1 MSNVLQN
8 VFSPSQY
15 MPHGSCYLWQTPLIW
30 LHVVSD
36 GLIAIAYFSI
46 PALLIYFVHKR
57 RMPFMGVF
65 YLFGAFIICCGI
77 GHLLDIWTLWHPAYW
92 LSGIE
97 RAITAL
103 VSCWTAAEMVV
114 LLPQFLSLKTPE
126 ELEQINQELQA
137 EIGQRQRTEEILS
150 SIIAGTAAVTGE
162 QFFPALVEHLAIA
175 LNVHYVAIG
184 QKIEQNL
191 QTLALWIDGQLQ
203 NNIEYP
209 LAATPCQVVI
219 EQGKPCWYG
228 DNLQALFPEDSLLEP
243 INAVSYLG
251 VPLINEQDRAIGNL
265 CIVDSKPLPKDDRT
279 QGLLRVFA
287 ARAAAELQRQEATQA
302 LTQAKAELEQR
313 IAERTADLE
322 RANNTLQKIAERQ
335 RTISHILEQMRRT
348 LDVRA
353 IFQTTTQELRL
364 ALECDR
370 LLVYRFNPDWS
381 GEIVAESVAPGWI
394 PLLSPDWQTLPEL
407 HQTTHSQDCRLS
419 SSEPFIEDT
428 YLQETQGGKFY
439 ETIAC
444 SCVPDIQTAGFSEC
458 YLQLLQKMQAR
469 AYLIVPIF
477 AQNKLWGLL
486 AAYQNSA
493 PRLWQTPELTIFS
506 KISNQLGIAVQ
517 QAELFEQIQQQAQEL
532 TQAKEAADSANR
544 AKSEFLANMSH
555 ELRTPL
561 NAILGFTQLMA
572 ANPSLPQKYHQYIE
586 IINRSGEHLLALIN
600 DILEMSKI
608 EAGRTVLRENDFNL
622 HQLLNT
628 LQEMLGLKASAK
640 SLDLQFNIAADVPQ
654 TIRTDEGKLR
664 QVLINLLSNAIKFT
678 QTGSV
683 TLRVQPITHPENL
696 SLCFEVQDTGPGIA
710 PEEQH
715 KLFQAFEQTQT
726 GIASEEG
733 TGLGLPISQQFVE
746 LMRGEIT
753 VESGLDQ
760 GAKFSFIIPV
770 TPIISESIS
779 KEEKNGR
786 IIGLAAHE
794 PSYQILIVEDNPAN
808 RLLLSELL
816 EQVGFTVKIATNGR
830 EGVKVWESWHPDLI
844 FMDLQMP
851 QMDGYEALSEI
862 QQKQQ
867 DNPQLHAIPII
878 AISASVFE
886 ETRHTV
892 LVAGF
897 HDFVRK
903 PFQKENVLDIIH
915 QHLGV
920 MYLYE
925 QEESRVVEPSPES
938 FDDDS
943 SSEAEEAEEAEANKV
958 ALSQMSPE
966 WIEQIYN
973 AACQGSDK
981 IILDLIDEIPA
992 EQAMLASELTTMAI
1006 DFRFDLIL
1014 ELIKP

>member
-1 MSNVLQN
+1 
-8 VFSPSQY
+8 

-36 GLIAIAYFSI
+36 ALIAIAYFSI
-46 PALLIYFVHKR
+46 PALLIYFVRQR

-65 YLFGAFIICCGI
+65 YLFGAFIMCCGI
-77 GHLLDIWTLWHPAYW
+77 GHLLEIWTLWHPAYW

-97 RAITAL
+97 DAITAL
-103 VSCWTAAEMVV
+103 VSCWTAAHMVV

-126 ELEQINQELQA
+126 ELEAVNRELQQ
-137 EIGQRQRTEEILS
+137 EIQERQRTEDILS
-150 SIIAGTAAVTGE
+150 SIVAGTAAVTE
-162 QFFPALVEHLAIA
+162 EKFFPALVEHLATA
-175 LNVHYVAIG
+175 LNVHYVGIG

-191 QTLALWIDGQLQ
+191 QTLALWMDGQLQ

-209 LAATPCQVVI
+209 LVATPCQVVI
-219 EQGKPCWYG
+219 DQGKPCWYG
-228 DNLQALFPEDSLLEP
+228 DNLQALFPEDSLLP
-243 INAVSYLG
+243 PMNAVSYLG
-251 VPLINEQDRAIGNL
+251 VPLIDEQEKAIGNL

-279 QGLLRVFA
+279 EGLLQVFA
-287 ARAAAELQRQEATQA
+287 SRAVAELQRQKATQA

-313 IAERTADLE
+313 VAERTADLE
-322 RANNTLQKIAERQ
+322 RANTALEQIAERQ
-335 RTISHILEQMRRT
+335 NTISHILEQMRRT
-348 LDVRA
+348 LDVQA
-353 IFQTTTQELRL
+353 IFQATTQELRL
-364 ALECDR
+364 ALGCDR

-381 GEIVAESVAPGWI
+381 GEIVAESVSPGWT
-394 PLLSPDWQTLPEL
+394 PLLSSDWQTLPEL
-407 HQTTHSQDCRLS
+407 HQTTHSQNCRLS
-419 SSEPFIEDT
+419 TPEPFIEDT

-469 AYLIVPIF
+469 SYLIVPIF
-477 AQNKLWGLL
+477 AHNKLWGLL

-517 QAELFEQIQQQAQEL
+517 QAELFEQTQQQAQEL
-532 TQAKEAADSANR
+532 AQAKETAETANR

-561 NAILGFTQLMA
+561 NAILGFTQLMS
-572 ANPSLPQKYHQYIE
+572 ANPSLPQKYHQYIQ

-608 EAGRTVLRENDFNL
+608 EAGRTVLRENEFNL
-622 HQLLNT
+622 HRLLNT
-628 LQEMLGLKASAK
+628 LQEMLALKASSK
-640 SLDLQFNIAADVPQ
+640 SLDLQFDIAADIPQ
-654 TIRTDEGKLR
+654 TIRTDESKLR
-664 QVLINLLSNAIKFT
+664 QVLINLLGNGIKFT

-683 TLRVQPITHPENL
+683 TLRVQSITHPDNL
-696 SLCFEVQDTGPGIA
+696 RLCFQVEDTGPGIA
-710 PEEQH
+710 LEEQH

-726 GIASEEG
+726 GLASEEG
-733 TGLGLPISQQFVE
+733 TGLGLPISQQFVN
-746 LMRGEIT
+746 LMGGEIT
-753 VESGLDQ
+753 VESSSGQ

-770 TPIISESIS
+770 TPVSSESIS
-779 KEEKNGR
+779 KEEKPGR
-786 IIGLAAHE
+786 IVGLE
-794 PSYQILIVEDNPAN
+794 PDQPTYHILIVEDNAAN
-808 RLLLSELL
+808 RLLLSDLL
-816 EQVGFTVKIATNGR
+816 EQVGFTVKMATNGQ
-830 EGVKVWESWHPDLI
+830 EGVEVWESWHPHLI

-851 QMDGYEALSEI
+851 QMDGYEALREI

-867 DNPQLHAIPII
+867 KNPQLDTIPII
-878 AISASVFE
+878 AISASAFE
-886 ETRHTV
+886 ETLQNVRD
-892 LVAGF
+892 AGF
-897 HDFVRK
+897 SDFVRK
-903 PFQKENVLDIIH
+903 PFQKQEIFDILH
-915 QHLGV
+915 KHLGV
-920 MYLYE
+920 RYLYE
-925 QEESRVVEPSPES
+925 QQEEQQESQASDSSPEKL
-938 FDDDS
+938 DEDS
-943 SSEAEEAEEAEANKV
+943 SSEAAANKV

-981 IILDLIDEIPA
+981 TILDLIDEIPA

-1014 ELIKP
+1014 QLIEP